1 MGFESHLCVAALI
14 AFSFPDN
21 VSFSECGRAW
31 TRRISGGSAVIHDSV
46 ISCVGSTPMVRLDR
60 CFPDPEIEVVAK
72 LEMLNPGG
80 SMKDRPARFIV
91 EQGLRD
97 GTLRPGMRLVEST
110 SGNLGIALAM
120 AAGLHGLAFTAV
132 VDPKTSQANL
142 RLLELFG
149 ADVEMVTE
157 PDEAGG
163 YLHTRVRRARE
174 LVDAASDAVLV
185 NQYANDLNWR
195 SYHDTAG
202 QEILD
207 AVDGPIDYLVAAV
220 STTGS
225 IQGIARRLRQDHP
238 NLNVVAVDAVGSVI
252 FGAPAGPRQLPGF
265 GASRVPEILNAEEID
280 EVVHVGDAESAAGC
294 RQLLS
299 TEKIFAGG
307 SSGAVVAGIEHL
319 TSRLDRPAR
328 VVTLLPDRGER
339 YLDLVYDDAW
349 VAGLRDP
356 WQEPETAV
364 ST

>member
-1 MGFESHLCVAALI
+1 M
-14 AFSFPDN
+14 
-21 VSFSECGRAW
+21 
-31 TRRISGGSAVIHDSV
+31 IHDSV

-60 CFPDPEIEVVAK
+60 CFPEPDAEVIAK

-97 GTLRPGMRLVEST
+97 GTLRPGMRLIEST

-120 AAGLHGLAFTAV
+120 AASLHGLSFTAV
-132 VDPKTSQANL
+132 VDPKTSMTNL

-174 LVDAASDAVLV
+174 LVASTSGAVLV
-185 NQYANDLNWR
+185 NQYANALNWQA
-195 SYHDTAG
+195 YHDTAG
-202 QEILD
+202 AEILET
-207 AVDGPIDYLVAAV
+207 VDGPIDYLVAAV

-225 IQGIARRLRQDHP
+225 IQGIARRLRQEHP
-238 NLNVVAVDAVGSVI
+238 HLKVVAVDAVGSVI

-265 GASRVPEILNAEEID
+265 GASRVPEILAREEID
-280 EVVHVGDAESAAGC
+280 HVLHVGDAESVAGC
-294 RQLLS
+294 RRLLA

-307 SSGAVVAGIEHL
+307 SSGAVVAGVEHL
-319 TSRLDRPAR
+319 ISRLNAPGRI
-328 VVTLLPDRGER
+328 VTLLPDRGER
-339 YLDLVYDDAW
+339 YLDLVYDDEW
-349 VAGLRDP
+349 VAALPDP
-356 WQEPETAV
+356 WQAPETADAV
-364 ST
+364 IS

>member
-1 MGFESHLCVAALI
+1 M
-14 AFSFPDN
+14 
-21 VSFSECGRAW
+21 
-31 TRRISGGSAVIHDSV
+31 IHDSV
-46 ISCVGSTPMVRLDR
+46 LGCIGATPMVRLDR
-60 CFPDPEIEVVAK
+60 CFPAPEIEVMAK

-91 EQGLRD
+91 EQGFRD

-120 AAGLHGLAFTAV
+120 AAGMHGLSFTAV
-132 VDPKTSQANL
+132 VDPKTSRANL
-142 RLLELFG
+142 RLLSLFG
-149 ADVEMVTE
+149 AEVEMVTE

-163 YLHTRVRRARE
+163 YLHTRVRRAHE
-174 LVDAASDAVLV
+174 LVSTVPGAVLV

-195 SYHDTAG
+195 AYHETAG

-225 IQGIARRLRQDHP
+225 IQGIARRLRQEHP
-238 NLNVVAVDAVGSVI
+238 DLKVVAVDAVGSVI
-252 FGAPAGPRQLPGF
+252 FGGKPAARGLPGF
-265 GASRVPEILNAEEID
+265 GASRVPEILVKSEID
-280 EVVHVGDAESAAGC
+280 EVLYVGDAESAAAC
-294 RQLLS
+294 RQLLAH
-299 TEKIFAGG
+299 EKIFAGG
-307 SSGAVVAGIEHL
+307 SAGAVLAGIDHL
-319 TSRLDRPAR
+319 TSRLDHPAR

-349 VAGLRDP
+349 VADLREP

-364 ST
+364 RL